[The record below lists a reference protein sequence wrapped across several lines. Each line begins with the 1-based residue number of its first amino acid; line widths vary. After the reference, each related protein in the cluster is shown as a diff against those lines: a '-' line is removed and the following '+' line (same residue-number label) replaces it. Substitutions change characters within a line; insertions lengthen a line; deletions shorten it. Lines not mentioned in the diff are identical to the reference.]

1 MNDWLLNLIAGI
13 GDALGSSLE
22 NAGELLSGAIWDTM
36 LHWFYTT
43 IYGAIG
49 EFFASMGNL
58 GAEIFSL
65 GWVLAV
71 VRLFSLL
78 GWALYAT
85 GVAVAVFDVAIEYQ
99 SGKATIKT
107 TALNVLKGF
116 FACSLLGTLPVSLYQ
131 FCVSLQS
138 VFTRDLAGA
147 MADAQGETLA
157 ELSNFVLQGMFA
169 IETGIQC
176 TLFNLLEL
184 INLPGYQLGQGIL
197 GRSGCEAGKSLLLQC
212 ISDKVAD
219 LGIVL
224 HNQNRFTVFDH
235 LCFPPKAR

>member
-99 SGKATIKT
+99 SGKATILCLAALLSVAALVQLRVLLPAALTMCYAFLSIRMEERTILDFLNDAARYFLT
-107 TALNVLKGF
+107 TQQYF
-116 FACSLLGTLPVSLYQ
+116 IW
-131 FCVSLQS
+131 
-138 VFTRDLAGA
+138 R
-147 MADAQGETLA
+147 
-157 ELSNFVLQGMFA
+157 
-169 IETGIQC
+169 
-176 TLFNLLEL
+176 
-184 INLPGYQLGQGIL
+184 
-197 GRSGCEAGKSLLLQC
+197 
-212 ISDKVAD
+212 
-219 LGIVL
+219 
-224 HNQNRFTVFDH
+224 
-235 LCFPPKAR
+235 